1 MAKVIIQ
8 PQDKR
13 LFVANPKD
21 FNPDRNRAII
31 NETIRETTK
40 FFMDMYEKLD
50 KGLEERI
57 DVMSSY
63 ATYRF
68 NDGGKDFESYA
79 GKQIYKQLVGERVL
93 EKVKALKASERL
105 QGKFKGHILT

>member
-13 LFVANPKD
+13 LYVANPKD
-21 FNPDRNRAII
+21 FNPDRNKAII

-40 FFMDMYEKLD
+40 FFSDLYSKLD

-63 ATYRF
+63 ARYRF
-68 NDGGKDFESYA
+68 NEGGKDFQSYA
-79 GKQIYKQLVGERVL
+79 GKQLYKQLVGEKVL
-93 EKVKALKASERL
+93 EKVKILKASEKL

>member
-8 PQDKR
+8 PEDKR

-40 FFMDMYEKLD
+40 FFMDLQNTVSDDLKNRMD
-50 KGLEERI
+50 M
-57 DVMSSY
+57 VSSY
-63 ATYRF
+63 GVYRF
-68 NDGGKDFESYA
+68 NKGVKSFENYV
-79 GKQIYKQLVGERVL
+79 GRDLYRQVVGEKIL
-93 EKVKALKASERL
+93 EKVKALKSSERL
-105 QGKFKGHILT
+105 TGKFKGHILT